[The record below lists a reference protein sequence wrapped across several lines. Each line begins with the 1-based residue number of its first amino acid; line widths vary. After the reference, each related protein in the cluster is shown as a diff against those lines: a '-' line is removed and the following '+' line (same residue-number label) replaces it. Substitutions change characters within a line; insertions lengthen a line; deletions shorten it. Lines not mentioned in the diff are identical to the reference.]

1 MPDIEKV
8 KQGLRCCQVDKYGD
22 LGNCAICP
30 YNRVSIAVQEC
41 RTALNKDVLELIRE
55 MEK

>member
-22 LGNCAICP
+22 LENCDICP
-30 YNRVSIAVQEC
+30 YNRVSICVQDC
-41 RTALNKDVLELIRE
+41 RTALNKDVLKILRE